1 MVDGVQY
8 CSLQKGFLSCC
19 VIDNQQHNETTKSTK
34 GQQQVAQTPPYF
46 LLHFIL
52 PGRRSIC
59 VRRRCE
65 DVKMK
70 SSREGQVVKS
80 TYTRTHVDQPQ
91 KMFDTTVAWFYSGR
105 ISARYGITFLQWVTS
120 VI

>member
-1 MVDGVQY
+1 M
-8 CSLQKGFLSCC
+8 
-19 VIDNQQHNETTKSTK
+19 
-34 GQQQVAQTPPYF
+34 
-46 LLHFIL
+46 
-52 PGRRSIC
+52 
-59 VRRRCE
+59 RRRCE